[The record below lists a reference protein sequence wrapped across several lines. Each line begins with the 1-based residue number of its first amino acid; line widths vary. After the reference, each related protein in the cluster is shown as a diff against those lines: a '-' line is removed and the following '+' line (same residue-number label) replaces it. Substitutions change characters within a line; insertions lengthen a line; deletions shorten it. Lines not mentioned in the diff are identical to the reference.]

1 MKTRLSRQQMIAVG
15 LATFGLVLG
24 LGAYMIL
31 VAPQKSKAVALA
43 GAVDSAQTSLS
54 VAQHAPR
61 HVRPKPVPVGAA
73 DLFRLTKAMPDSG
86 DVPGILRAL
95 TRLAKASSVELISLG
110 PSPAA
115 PTPMGYS
122 TVPVSISVHG
132 KFANVS
138 NFLHRLRDTA
148 VVTHKHLKVTGRL
161 FVPNQISLTSD
172 DGLAVNATILL
183 DAFVYGAAPV
193 AGSTPTDTT
202 STSTTDTTTT
212 AATTT
217 TSSAG

>member
-43 GAVDSAQTSLS
+43 GAIDAAQTSLS

-61 HVRPKPVPVGAA
+61 QVKPKPVAVGAT
-73 DLFRLTKAMPDSG
+73 DLFRLTKAMPDSS

-95 TRLAKASSVELISLG
+95 TRLAKASSVELVSIG
-110 PSPAA
+110 PSAA
-115 PTPMGYS
+115 TPTPMGYS

-161 FVPNQISLTSD
+161 FVPNKISLNSA
-172 DGLAVNATILL
+172 DGLAVNATIEL
-183 DAFVYGAAPV
+183 DAFVYGVAPV
-193 AGSTPTDTT
+193 AGSTDTT
-202 STSTTDTTTT
+202 STSTTGATTT